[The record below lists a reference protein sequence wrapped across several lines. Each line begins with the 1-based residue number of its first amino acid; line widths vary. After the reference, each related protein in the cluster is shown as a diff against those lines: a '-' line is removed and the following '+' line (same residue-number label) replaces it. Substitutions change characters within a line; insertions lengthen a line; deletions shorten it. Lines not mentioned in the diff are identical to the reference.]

1 MEYLFASFTALC
13 ALVLPVALAVVLC
26 IRHKPLWRPILFGA
40 LTFTVFQM
48 FLRIPILS
56 VLSQQAWFLAFAG
69 AQPLLYALLL
79 SLTAALFEEGGRWLV
94 ISLLLKKQRTTT
106 DGLAFGVGHG
116 GIEAIL
122 LVGINVLLVIITGV
136 FPDEPSLLLAAGV
149 ERLSAMTLQV
159 GFSIMV
165 VRAVRER
172 KPLWLLLAFALHT
185 LVDLVAVYGMSYL
198 GIWPLEA
205 VFLAFALGVVW
216 FVVRE
221 FKKAP
226 PAMEA

>member
-1 MEYLFASFTALC
+1 MTYLYASVAVLC
-13 ALVLPVALAVVLC
+13 ALVLPVILSILLC
-26 IRHKPLWRPILFGA
+26 VRHKPLWKPVLFGA

-48 FLRIPILS
+48 FLRIPLLGALS
-56 VLSQQAWFLAFAG
+56 GQAWFLAFAG

-94 ISLLLKKQRTTT
+94 ISLFLKKQRSTTE
-106 DGLAFGVGHG
+106 GLAFGVGHG

-122 LVGINVLLVIITGV
+122 LVGINVLLVLITSV

-165 VRAVRER
+165 VRAVREKNR
-172 KPLWLLLAFALHT
+172 LWLLLAFALHT

-205 VFLAFALGVVW
+205 VFVAFALGIAW

-221 FKKAP
+221 FKKVP
-226 PAMEA
+226 PATEV